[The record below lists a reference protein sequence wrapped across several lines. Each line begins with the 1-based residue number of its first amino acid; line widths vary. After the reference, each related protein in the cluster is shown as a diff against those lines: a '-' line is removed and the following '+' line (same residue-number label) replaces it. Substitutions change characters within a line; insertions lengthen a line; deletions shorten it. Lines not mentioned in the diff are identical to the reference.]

1 MKSYG
6 RMKMEAAENAMR
18 AARAADELT
27 GKLATAKS
35 AADLAR
41 LKQEAFDL
49 QGLFP
54 LHAARFAD
62 VVSAVNERL
71 NPRPD
76 LLADVK
82 ADTGFLVKDRKA
94 QKMRRGIAARQAGR
108 DTRDSGLWDHYEA
121 FRSMKRHLDLA
132 QKEKRRLTRKQAA
145 QRVIDSSKGA
155 ITIEAESLVRYFRD
169 WPKRPKRKSGSD

>member
-1 MKSYG
+1 MKSEG
-6 RMKMEAAENAMR
+6 RIKMEAAETAMR

-94 QKMRRGIAARQAGR
+94 QKTRRGKAARQTRR
-108 DTRDSGLWDHYEA
+108 DTKDSGLWDPYDT
-121 FRSMKRHLDLA
+121 FRAMRA
-132 QKEKRRLTRKQAA
+132 RIERGEKRLAA
-145 QRVIDSSKGA
+145 ATDVIEASKGK
-155 ITIEAESLVRYFRD
+155 ITLKPETLVRYFRA
-169 WPKRPKRKSGSD
+169 WKKKRKTD

>member
-1 MKSYG
+1 MKSEG
-6 RMKMEAAENAMR
+6 RIKMEAAETAMR

-94 QKMRRGIAARQAGR
+94 QKTRRGKAARQARR
-108 DTRDSGLWDHYEA
+108 DTKDSGLWDRYDT
-121 FRSMKRHLDLA
+121 FRAMLARIKRGEKQLAAATDLI
-132 QKEKRRLTRKQAA
+132 EKSDG
-145 QRVIDSSKGA
+145 VIDLKPE
-155 ITIEAESLVRYFRD
+155 TLVRYFRA
-169 WPKRPKRKSGSD
+169 WKKKRKTD